1 MRLRWKSSA
10 DGPGDARPPL
20 WGLIADTHF
29 KEQGLNAIEQATAWA
44 TNTFKERGV
53 NRVFVLG
60 DMLNTREMV
69 HVGAQ
74 SAAMTW
80 VHGLVEQFG
89 ISTQGTDGTDSG
101 VHVLLGN
108 HDMHLKHARGI
119 SSLDALSLPPM
130 SSANLRLYKETELI
144 YCDGFPVLMIPYH
157 HDQLQLAH
165 IIRSFADKDPELA
178 SRTIAMAHTAVHG
191 AIQNTA
197 WGTTFA
203 GPLGISAFQGL
214 ARTFS
219 GHFHSHQTLYQPGEE
234 RCGGEG
240 VEMPAMQ
247 GSSSKGSLTYV
258 GSPLQFNFGDL
269 GDLNRGVLIYSPATD
284 KFELIPNP
292 DGVRFTQV
300 QLEDVLKAKI
310 GASVHSVLQEKVE
323 GKMVSVAVK
332 SSTGWHNDA
341 ASLREFEA
349 AKDILVN
356 MGAKS
361 VRKPFR
367 RSAKQRDM
375 FVPTLS
381 AAAKARIRE
390 KEANATIAPYRFSDF
405 VVPFVDQRIA
415 RAEEGEKVT
424 ASMRKALVEEG
435 MDIVATA
442 EKDNTGSVKTER
454 EGVIFRG
461 DIQRL
466 ELENFLGV
474 KDKQVLDLGDY
485 RGGVWYVQGKNGAG
499 KSTILEA
506 LTWCLFG
513 QFLRSEM
520 KADFAVNDEVGKNT
534 RVAVTFANGYSI
546 ERFRKYTKL
555 GGTGVVV
562 RKDGEPLEGM
572 DKGNRDAAQA
582 GIDHLLGTNFAAYS
596 KTVVLAEET
605 ARGFVQATPAA
616 RRQIIEDLLGFGEF
630 ELYLKELRS
639 RLKSTKQAIAE
650 LDLEKHGLLTL
661 ASSAKDYSTKLLQR
675 LSDAEARIA
684 ACHKEIRRLEVED
697 PQDHPGREEEVLLMQ
712 RDVLRKKQRLSDLA
726 IEWKELKHGL
736 EQEERTIR
744 MDLQQLRGKQ
754 ESLQQ
759 QALTIQ
765 EQQETIARMAVGNQQ
780 LKKVQAELGKHQR
793 NVPSVL
799 GDLGSKLLEVVPPVG
814 KPLVQ
819 PMLSE
824 ATRALLEDVEEVDES
839 LRELQT
845 IMEEPFQ
852 NKSRLLKKS
861 TLQIK
866 LELVRVG
873 GALVHN
879 ESALKQQLK
888 KADSMEADWVAKI
901 GPEDWSAI
909 QAMLSQG
916 IPNQHELRAQ
926 IQATAA
932 QRDDLLNRHSGPED
946 PRISQVKIE
955 LARADE
961 LKRELASLL
970 ESEEQQEA
978 ERLQKMAELE
988 GERSLLVEKEVVLS
1002 FWDEGFG
1009 RKGKS
1014 MRDYVFEENL
1024 FELNAVLEEVMER
1037 LCDDGVDYHDLQTSL
1052 SKDFAFSGKDYGKR
1066 SSGERKRTALAL
1078 FFSLVQLTR
1087 SRSRHQTEFIMLD
1100 ECFDALDASGQDSA
1114 HRIIVE
1120 MHRGLGNSA
1129 GVQKAFVITHSQNA
1143 NVGHLLRVEKNAA
1156 GTQFFPEPN
1165 NML

>member
-1 MRLRWKSSA
+1 M
-10 DGPGDARPPL
+10 PL
-20 WGLIADTHF
+20 W
-29 KEQGLNAIEQATAWA
+29 
-44 TNTFKERGV
+44 
-53 NRVFVLG
+53 
-60 DMLNTREMV
+60 
-69 HVGAQ
+69 
-74 SAAMTW
+74 
-80 VHGLVEQFG
+80 
-89 ISTQGTDGTDSG
+89 
-101 VHVLLGN
+101 
-108 HDMHLKHARGI
+108 
-119 SSLDALSLPPM
+119 
-130 SSANLRLYKETELI
+130 
-144 YCDGFPVLMIPYH
+144 
-157 HDQLQLAH
+157 
-165 IIRSFADKDPELA
+165 
-178 SRTIAMAHTAVHG
+178 AV
-191 AIQNTA
+191 
-197 WGTTFA
+197 
-203 GPLGISAFQGL
+203 S
-214 ARTFS
+214 
-219 GHFHSHQTLYQPGEE
+219 
-234 RCGGEG
+234 
-240 VEMPAMQ
+240 
-247 GSSSKGSLTYV
+247 
-258 GSPLQFNFGDL
+258 
-269 GDLNRGVLIYSPATD
+269 
-284 KFELIPNP
+284 
-292 DGVRFTQV
+292 
-300 QLEDVLKAKI
+300 
-310 GASVHSVLQEKVE
+310 
-323 GKMVSVAVK
+323 
-332 SSTGWHNDA
+332 
-341 ASLREFEA
+341 
-349 AKDILVN
+349 
-356 MGAKS
+356 
-361 VRKPFR
+361 
-367 RSAKQRDM
+367 
-375 FVPTLS
+375 
-381 AAAKARIRE
+381 
-390 KEANATIAPYRFSDF
+390 
-405 VVPFVDQRIA
+405 
-415 RAEEGEKVT
+415 
-424 ASMRKALVEEG
+424 
-435 MDIVATA
+435 
-442 EKDNTGSVKTER
+442 
-454 EGVIFRG
+454 
-461 DIQRL
+461 
-466 ELENFLGV
+466 
-474 KDKQVLDLGDY
+474 
-485 RGGVWYVQGKNGAG
+485 
-499 KSTILEA
+499 
-506 LTWCLFG
+506 
-513 QFLRSEM
+513 SEM